1 MFNSVVSMREL
12 ELELESVQLL
22 PRRETLCVMKLHA
35 GHGHGY
41 DNGYGNGDN
50 GNGDGGCGD
59 GDNGCGDNY
68 GYDNGCGD
76 NGYDNGCGDNYGYD
90 DGCGDNYDYGCN

>member
-22 PRRETLCVMKLHA
+22 PRRETLCVMRFHA
-35 GHGHGY
+35 GHGHAY

-50 GNGDGGCGD
+50 GYGNGDGGCGD
-59 GDNGCGDNY
+59 NGCGGDNY
-68 GYDNGCGD
+68 GYDNGCGGD
-76 NGYDNGCGDNYGYD
+76 NYGYDNGYD
-90 DGCGDNYDYGCN
+90 DGCGDNYDDGCN